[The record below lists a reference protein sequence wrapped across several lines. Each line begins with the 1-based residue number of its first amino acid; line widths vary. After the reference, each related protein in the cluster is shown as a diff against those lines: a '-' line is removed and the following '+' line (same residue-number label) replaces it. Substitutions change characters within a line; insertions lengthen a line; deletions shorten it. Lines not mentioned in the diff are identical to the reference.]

1 MIKITTGSQI
11 SRVIRC
17 PGSQGLPHVRSVGG
31 EPQELGNAVHTYLC
45 SISEGVNPIRAAEC
59 IEESYTKEAADVC
72 REIDLDLL
80 KDVLAG
86 TAEVSLAY
94 SSKSGGRVLGTSLG
108 RDYSGVKPGEIAMT
122 IDVLIVGD
130 DYVIVLDFKTGRTD
144 LGPAKKSDQLL
155 PAAVAAASAYNK
167 PKAFGGYIYLRDGN
181 QWRDMAEW
189 DAFDLEAYASKM
201 ERMEEELSI
210 VEATVA
216 KGQTPDVTTGNHCKF
231 CPAWNACP
239 AQKSLAIELATGND
253 AAPFNQAL
261 SRGLMAEAWERIKLY
276 QTMINKVKKAI
287 ISEAGR
293 EPIALSNGKTLGSF
307 MKEGNEKLDG
317 SVVHEVI
324 SGMYGDDVADSSV
337 TFSATKSG
345 IKAAL
350 KDHKIAKPTAVQ
362 KKVIEA
368 VREAGGATRSKS
380 TKVDEY

>member
-31 EPQELGNAVHTYLC
+31 EPQELGNAVHAYLC
-45 SISEGVNPIRAAEC
+45 LISDGVKPAKAVEC
-59 IEESYTKEAADVC
+59 IEGSYTKEAAAEC

-86 TAEVSLAY
+86 AAEVSLAY
-94 SSKSGGRVLGTSLG
+94 STSGGGRVLGANLD
-108 RDYSGVKPGEIAMT
+108 RDYSGVRPGEIAMT
-122 IDVLIVGD
+122 IDVLIIGD

-144 LGPAKKSDQLL
+144 LGPAKDSDQLL
-155 PAAVAAASAYNK
+155 SAAVFAASAYNK
-167 PKAFGGYIYLRDGN
+167 AKAYGGYIYLRDGN

-189 DAFDLEAYASKM
+189 DVFDLEAYASKITK
-201 ERMEEELSI
+201 MEEELSV
-210 VEATVA
+210 VESAVERGIA
-216 KGQTPDVTTGNHCKF
+216 PDVTSGRHCQF
-231 CPAWNACP
+231 CPAFSACP

-253 AAPFNQAL
+253 AAPWNASL
-261 SRGLMAEAWERIKLY
+261 TRGQMADAWEKVKLV
-276 QTMINKVKKAI
+276 QSMVNRVKKAI
-287 ISEAGR
+287 IAEAVR
-293 EPIALSNGKTLGSF
+293 EPVKLNNGKTLGSF
-307 MKEGNEKLDG
+307 VKDGNEKLDG

-324 SGMYGDDVADSSV
+324 SGMYGEEVADSSV

-350 KDHKIAKPTAVQ
+350 KEHKIEKPTVGQ